1 MNDYPWIEGSVKMT
15 LNQSLK
21 TVALSIIIAGLA
33 GCSQAAPA
41 QPTTAAATSAV
52 TPAPAT
58 AAAPTAA
65 ATSAAAAAPTSAA
78 GPRANPIERING
90 TIQSFSNGTLTLSGG
105 KSFTVS
111 DKTRIIRIETAKASD
126 LKSGDYVAVTAKR
139 QPDNTLLA
147 SIVNVF
153 PDSMKGVGVGQRPM
167 TGGNLMTNATIDQ
180 INGSSFTVTFPGGG
194 AHVTLAPDAQVN
206 KLIDGSQ
213 ADLKEGATA
222 SAAVLKGIAQSIS
235 VH

>member
-1 MNDYPWIEGSVKMT
+1 MNV
-15 LNQSLK
+15 NQTIKNTALGIF
-21 TVALSIIIAGLA
+21 VAALA

-41 QPTTAAATSAV
+41 QPTVAAPSVAATSAPAA
-52 TPAPAT
+52 TAAPAAATPSAAPTT
-58 AAAPTAA
+58 AAAP
-65 ATSAAAAAPTSAA
+65 AT
-78 GPRANPIERING
+78 NPIDRMNG
-90 TIQSFSNGTLTLSGG
+90 TIQSFANGTVMLSGG

-111 DKTRIIRIETAKASD
+111 DKTRIILIQSATVSD

-153 PDSMKGVGVGQRPM
+153 PASMKGVGVGQRPM

-180 INGSSFTVTFPGGG
+180 ANGDSFTVTFPGGG
-194 AHVTLAPDAQVN
+194 AQVKLASDAQIS
-206 KLIDGSQ
+206 KLVDGSQ
-213 ADLKEGATA
+213 SDLKEGAMA
-222 SAAVLKGIAQSIS
+222 SAAVLKGVAQSIS